1 MRVRHRVPSIFN
13 ISMVDV
19 LCCALGCVLLLWL
32 VNMRDARDRAEAASE
47 TGQLLS
53 ATQANLDETTRKA
66 DETRKRLATVEDQAR
81 AAEEWAKKLRA
92 DRDGTLK
99 ELEAARARLARLD
112 EQLIIDAERLAKLDK
127 EKRAALRRVADLE
140 VLTREKDK
148 VASAAGKRAED
159 LIQQMLELEKQLKQ
173 MAQLAELVPGL
184 RKEIQER
191 NAKLT
196 DAEKRAL
203 ALQRDLSTA
212 GQRITL
218 LQGTQATLTEQV
230 ARARAEA
237 ENRFAGIELTGRR
250 VAFLVDMSGSMAYVD
265 SETAAPNKWPGVI
278 DALVKIMR
286 SLPELTHFQ
295 LILFSDKNL
304 YPLGGEGQWLPY
316 DPATSPDLVRKA
328 MITITPKGNT
338 NMYSAFEAAFKLR
351 AQGLDTI
358 YLFSDGLPNLGEGLS
373 AALAKSTNELER
385 GAALG
390 KHIRTKLRTDWNAAP
405 AGKPRVRVHAVGFFY
420 ESPDLGA
427 FLWALSRE
435 NDGSFVG
442 MSKP

>member
-1 MRVRHRVPSIFN
+1 MRVRHRIPSIFN

-19 LCCALGCVLLLWL
+19 LCCALGCVILLWL

-47 TGQLLS
+47 TGKLLS
-53 ATQANLDETTRKA
+53 ATQASLDETARKA
-66 DETRKRLATVEDQAR
+66 DETRIRLTTVEDQAL
-81 AAEEWAKKLRA
+81 AAVEWAKKLRA
-92 DRDGTLK
+92 DRDRTLK
-99 ELEAARARLARLD
+99 ELEAARVRLARLD
-112 EQLIIDAERLAKLDK
+112 EQLITDAERLAKLDK
-127 EKRAALRRVADLE
+127 EKLAALRRLADLE

-148 VASAAGKRAED
+148 MASAAGKRAED
-159 LIQQMLELEKQLKQ
+159 LVQQLLDLEKQLKQ

-184 RKEIQER
+184 RKEIQAR
-191 NAKLT
+191 KDKLT

-203 ALQRDLSTA
+203 ALERGLSTA

-250 VAFLVDMSGSMAYVD
+250 VVFVVDVSGSMAYVD
-265 SETAAPNKWPGVI
+265 AETPAPAKWPGVI
-278 DALVKIMR
+278 DALVKIQR

-295 LILFSDKNL
+295 LILFSDTNF
-304 YPLGGEGQWLPY
+304 YPLGSDGQWLTY
-316 DPATSPDLVRKA
+316 DPASSPDSVRKA
-328 MITITPKGNT
+328 LTVITPKGNT
-338 NMYSAFEAAFKLR
+338 NMYTAFEAAFKFR
-351 AQGLDTI
+351 AQGLDTV
-358 YLFSDGLPNLGEGLS
+358 YLLSDGLPNLGEGLS
-373 AALAKSTNELER
+373 ATAAKPLNELER

-390 KHIRTKLRTDWNAAP
+390 KHIRTKLKTDWNAAA
-405 AGKPRVRVHAVGFFY
+405 AGRPRVRVHAVGFFY